1 MYFFNNELFFFQL
14 GNLERKWCHL
24 EQNNFVMKEC
34 MCCFCN
40 FLMITLFIYNHTFL
54 MLEFQRD
61 PLFVSV
67 KLSLGSESI
76 AHEAEGW
83 MGYLLRSHEGERN
96 NCCSKIQVV
105 AQKNIE
111 AKHLFAVKAGL

>member
-1 MYFFNNELFFFQL
+1 
-14 GNLERKWCHL
+14 
-24 EQNNFVMKEC
+24 
-34 MCCFCN
+34 MCWFCD

-76 AHEAEGW
+76 AHEAKGIFSYCTEEFG
-83 MGYLLRSHEGERN
+83 
-96 NCCSKIQVV
+96 K
-105 AQKNIE
+105 
-111 AKHLFAVKAGL
+111 